1 VKKITKR
8 GNIHVGGLTTG
19 IWDGGRGKLEA
30 RWANSVKVGVGL
42 SEVVIVDT
50 RKVSEITRGE
60 REE

>member
-1 VKKITKR
+1 M
-8 GNIHVGGLTTG
+8 GGLTIG

-42 SEVVIVDT
+42 SEVIVDM